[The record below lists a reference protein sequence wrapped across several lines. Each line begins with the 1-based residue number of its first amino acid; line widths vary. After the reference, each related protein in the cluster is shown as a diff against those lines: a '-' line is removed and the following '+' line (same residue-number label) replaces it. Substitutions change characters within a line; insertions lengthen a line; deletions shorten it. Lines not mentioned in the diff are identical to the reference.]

1 MQSRSVD
8 EDETTR
14 LLFGLQLLICQP
26 SVIITVEQT
35 SVCQLWRL
43 KEKRQMFVTTCDPIL
58 LVSSGLVSL
67 RRTEEEESV
76 YWLSMGRTFHK
87 VCLKDKII
95 TVTRYLP
102 K

>member
-1 MQSRSVD
+1 
-8 EDETTR
+8 
-14 LLFGLQLLICQP
+14 
-26 SVIITVEQT
+26 
-35 SVCQLWRL
+35 
-43 KEKRQMFVTTCDPIL
+43 MFVTTCDPIL

-76 YWLSMGRTFHK
+76 YWVSMGRTFHK

>member
-1 MQSRSVD
+1 MMLECREIFWVMFTKALNFADLLYSRNSI
-8 EDETTR
+8 R
-14 LLFGLQLLICQP
+14 LLVF
-26 SVIITVEQT
+26 
-35 SVCQLWRL
+35 
-43 KEKRQMFVTTCDPIL
+43 
-58 LVSSGLVSL
+58 SGLVSL
-67 RRTEEEESV
+67 RRAEEEESV

>member
-1 MQSRSVD
+1 MKTKQRVFSLGCSCLSVNA
-8 EDETTR
+8 
-14 LLFGLQLLICQP
+14 
-26 SVIITVEQT
+26 SVIITIEQM

-43 KEKRQMFVTTCDPIL
+43 KEKHQMFVTTCDPIL

>member
-1 MQSRSVD
+1 
-8 EDETTR
+8 
-14 LLFGLQLLICQP
+14 
-26 SVIITVEQT
+26 
-35 SVCQLWRL
+35 
-43 KEKRQMFVTTCDPIL
+43 MFVRTSRETAVYKVWFQYLRENISRPMVTVCVLFL
-58 LVSSGLVSL
+58 LVFSGLVSL
-67 RRTEEEESV
+67 RRAEEEETV

>member
-1 MQSRSVD
+1 MKTTQRVFSLGCSCLSVN
-8 EDETTR
+8 T
-14 LLFGLQLLICQP
+14 QP
-26 SVIITVEQT
+26 SVIITVEQM
-35 SVCQLWRL
+35 CQLWRL
-43 KEKRQMFVTTCDPIL
+43 KEKHQMFVTTCDLIL

>member
-1 MQSRSVD
+1 M
-8 EDETTR
+8 
-14 LLFGLQLLICQP
+14 C
-26 SVIITVEQT
+26 
-35 SVCQLWRL
+35 VC
-43 KEKRQMFVTTCDPIL
+43 VC
-58 LVSSGLVSL
+58 VYVCVCVCVCVGAGLVSL
-67 RRTEEEESV
+67 RAAEEEETL

>member
-1 MQSRSVD
+1 M
-8 EDETTR
+8 
-14 LLFGLQLLICQP
+14 
-26 SVIITVEQT
+26 
-35 SVCQLWRL
+35 
-43 KEKRQMFVTTCDPIL
+43 VTPR
-58 LVSSGLVSL
+58 VFFHPVFSGLVSL
-67 RRTEEEESV
+67 RRAEEEETV